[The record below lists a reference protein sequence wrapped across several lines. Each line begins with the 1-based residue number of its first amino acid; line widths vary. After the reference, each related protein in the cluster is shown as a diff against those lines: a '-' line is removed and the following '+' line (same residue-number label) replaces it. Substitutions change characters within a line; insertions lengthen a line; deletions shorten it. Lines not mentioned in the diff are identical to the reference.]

1 MLGNHLGA
9 RVKSY
14 LETPREIGTAP
25 FADGC
30 GAGAGVGSCARVGE
44 TGAAANRTANMAASR
59 GLRQDVFI
67 DILAF
72 GLENTY
78 SVQCASWSFSRDN
91 V

>member
-1 MLGNHLGA
+1 
-9 RVKSY
+9 
-14 LETPREIGTAP
+14 
-25 FADGC
+25 
-30 GAGAGVGSCARVGE
+30 VGE

-72 GLENTY
+72 ELENTY